1 MQQFNITAF
10 SGEINQQSITL
21 VNARDLH
28 AALGVKSKFADW
40 ILRRIEDFGFVKN
53 EDFIIADPLLKNEK
67 QLNTRVSGWFGESKI
82 DYHLTLD
89 MAKELA
95 MVERSEIGRQV
106 RRYFIQIESEHRDA
120 IPAWATVQLSETQ
133 AQLQAAQA
141 QLQAAQ
147 TLALRGNG
155 FLQRVVRYTQAG
167 LSQNEMA
174 KLADCSAT
182 KVERAQRLLRAAGLL
197 SLSPNPSPAGGRGGL
212 RLVQLSL
219 PHVSV

>member
-10 SGEINQQSITL
+10 SGEINQQETTL
-21 VNARDLH
+21 INGEDLH
-28 AALGVKSKFADW
+28 VALGIQTPYSKW
-40 ILRRIEDFGFVKN
+40 ILRRIDEFGFVRN
-53 EDFIIADPLLKNEK
+53 LDFIGVDKIVRTEA
-67 QLNTRVSGWFGESKI
+67 GFFGERDKKVME
-82 DYHLTLD
+82 YHLTLD

-120 IPAWATVQLSETQ
+120 IPAWATVQLSE
-133 AQLQAAQA
+133 AQA

-197 SLSPNPSPAGGRGGL
+197 SLSPNPSPACGGLGRGGL
-212 RLVQLSL
+212 RFEQLTL
-219 PHVSV
+219 PNVTAHVAV

>member
-1 MQQFNITAF
+1 MQQFSITAF
-10 SGEINQQSITL
+10 SGEINQQETTL
-21 VNARDLH
+21 INGEDLH
-28 AALGVKSKFADW
+28 AALGFQTRYSDW
-40 ILRRIEDFGFVKN
+40 ILRRIKEFGFVRN
-53 EDFIIADPLLKNEK
+53 LDFIDMRKFERIDGGSFFGPKEIEK
-67 QLNTRVSGWFGESKI
+67 TQ
-82 DYHLTLD
+82 YHLTLD

-95 MVERSEIGRQV
+95 MVERSEIGRAV
-106 RRYFIQIESEHRDA
+106 RRYFIQIENETRNA
-120 IPAWATVQLSETQ
+120 IPAWATVQLSE
-133 AQLQAAQA
+133 AQA

>member
-28 AALGVKSKFADW
+28 AALDVKTKFATW
-40 ILRRIEDFGFVKN
+40 ILRRIEDFGFVKD
-53 EDFIIADPLLKNEK
+53 EDFIIIDPLPKNGK
-67 QLNTRVSGWFGESKI
+67 PLTTGLSGWLGGESKI

-120 IPAWATVQLSETQ
+120 IPAWATVQLSE
-133 AQLQAAQA
+133 AQA

>member
-1 MQQFNITAF
+1 MQQFSITAF
-10 SGEINQQSITL
+10 AGSVNNQETTLINGE
-21 VNARDLH
+21 DLH
-28 AALGVKSKFADW
+28 DALGIQTRYSNW
-40 ILRRIEDFGFVKN
+40 ILRRIDEYKFVENQDFAKVSKIGQVRNAFGFRGV
-53 EDFIIADPLLKNEK
+53 EK
-67 QLNTRVSGWFGESKI
+67 CE
-82 DYHLTLD
+82 YHLTLD

-120 IPAWATVQLSETQ
+120 IPAWATVQLSE
-133 AQLQAAQA
+133 AQA